1 MKRKFFALFLAII
14 MLICSACFFTACDSD
29 DSTDDQTQVAEP
41 VDPPEEPVDPPEE
54 PVDPPEEPETPPEE
68 PETPPEEPI
77 TPPDDGNEFE
87 GNLPSN
93 PNREDSYE
101 AK

>member
-1 MKRKFFALFLAII
+1 MKKRVLALFIAVI
-14 MLICSACFFTACDSD
+14 MMLSSACVFISCKADNS
-29 DSTDDQTQVAEP
+29 SNDQTEIVDPIDPPDDPVYPPDDP
-41 VDPPEEPVDPPEE
+41 VDPPDDPVNPPEG
-54 PVDPPEEPETPPEE
+54 PINPPES
-68 PETPPEEPI
+68 
-77 TPPDDGNEFE
+77 GSKFE

>member
-1 MKRKFFALFLAII
+1 MMKKRFFALLIAVI
-14 MLICSACFFTACDSD
+14 MTVCSACFFTACKQENPD
-29 DSTDDQTQVAEP
+29 DTGGIETP
-41 VDPPEEPVDPPEE
+41 IDPPETPG
-54 PVDPPEEPETPPEE
+54 ETPENPG
-68 PETPPEEPI
+68 ETPENPGETPENPGE
-77 TPPDDGNEFE
+77 TPENPPSSGGGEFQ